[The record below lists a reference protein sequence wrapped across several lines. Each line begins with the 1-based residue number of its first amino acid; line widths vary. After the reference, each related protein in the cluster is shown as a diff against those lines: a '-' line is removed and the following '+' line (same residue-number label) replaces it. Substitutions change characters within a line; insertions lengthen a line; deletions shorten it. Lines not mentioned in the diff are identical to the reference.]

1 MPDWVTVAL
10 PIEIV
15 AKIDELIKA
24 KKYGFRSRGDFV
36 LEAVKMRLKE
46 LGYYP

>member
-10 PIEIV
+10 PTEIV
-15 AKIDELIKA
+15 EKIDELIKA
-24 KKYGFRSRGDFV
+24 KKHGFRSRGDFV